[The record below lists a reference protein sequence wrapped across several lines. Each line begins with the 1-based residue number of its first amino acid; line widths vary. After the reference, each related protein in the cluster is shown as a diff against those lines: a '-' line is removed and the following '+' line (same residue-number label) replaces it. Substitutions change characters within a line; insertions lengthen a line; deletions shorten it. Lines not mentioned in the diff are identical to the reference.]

1 MVIDMQDILL
11 VNLTLK
17 LHFNMTDKE
26 LQSFIDELLPPMNEK
41 EQKQMLKQVVEISNK
56 DSQRLA
62 EIDPLAN
69 IPLA

>member
-1 MVIDMQDILL
+1 
-11 VNLTLK
+11 
-17 LHFNMTDKE
+17 MTNKE
-26 LQSFIDELLPPMNEK
+26 LQSFVDELLPLMNETQ
-41 EQKQMLKQVVEISNK
+41 QKQMLKQVVEISNK

>member
-1 MVIDMQDILL
+1 ME
-11 VNLTLK
+11 K
-17 LHFNMTDKE
+17 MTNKE

>member
-1 MVIDMQDILL
+1 
-11 VNLTLK
+11 
-17 LHFNMTDKE
+17 MTNKDF
-26 LQSFIDELLPPMNEK
+26 QSFIDELLPPMNEK

>member
-1 MVIDMQDILL
+1 MVIAKDSSL
-11 VNLTLK
+11 NLILK
-17 LHFNMTDKE
+17 LHFNMTDKD